1 MNKKLAAATLK
12 RSVRCGAA
20 MVWYRVKFPRN
31 IIQLCHH
38 ARTSHQRRHNKFVF
52 RIPPHMGKTE
62 LKEILTTL
70 YDLQVKKINTANYD
84 GECGMCDRCGW
95 AAARRGRGCVCG
107 GVGGSA
113 AQRVPNVGR
122 ITPCVCVCPP
132 DAFSLLATLTA
143 DTPPP
148 PSFFL
153 SLSLSLSLSL
163 YRPAEALGRAC
174 VQG

>member
-1 MNKKLAAATLK
+1 
-12 RSVRCGAA
+12 

-95 AAARRGRGCVCG
+95 AAARRERVCVCG

-122 ITPCVCVCPP
+122 ITPCVCVCARRTRSRCLPR
-132 DAFSLLATLTA
+132 SLP
-143 DTPPP
+143 TPAAPV
-148 PSFFL
+148 FL
-153 SLSLSLSLSL
+153 SLSPPLSLQ
-163 YRPAEALGRAC
+163 AC
-174 VQG
+174 